1 MVQIA
6 PSLLSADPMNMHR
19 DLQAVE
25 KAGADLH
32 HVDVMDGHFVPNLT
46 YGPPF
51 IKSLKKSTTI
61 PLDVHIMV
69 ENPDTTAM
77 WYVEAGADFLTFHVE
92 VAKDPAALIQKIKA
106 AGCKAGMSLN
116 PGTDIKTLSPYL
128 QDLDLVLVM
137 SVQPGFGG
145 QKFMDNSLEK
155 IKFLK
160 ENAPKELLVS
170 VDGGINLTTG
180 ELARGSGADILVAGS
195 YIYKNDNYSSAI
207 QSLRE

>member
-92 VAKDPAALIQKIKA
+92 VAKIQ
-106 AGCKAGMSLN
+106 LH
-116 PGTDIKTLSPYL
+116 
-128 QDLDLVLVM
+128 
-137 SVQPGFGG
+137 
-145 QKFMDNSLEK
+145 
-155 IKFLK
+155 
-160 ENAPKELLVS
+160 
-170 VDGGINLTTG
+170 
-180 ELARGSGADILVAGS
+180 
-195 YIYKNDNYSSAI
+195 
-207 QSLRE
+207 